1 MPPEIIVAIFPSRDI
16 LIRALDHVMQMEG
29 LEIQR
34 AAIVAR
40 AKSGETVI
48 LDDDLSPDEGGIA
61 GGTLGAAMTA
71 LGLVQLGALALP
83 GVGPIIALG
92 AGALVGGL
100 VGRATG
106 RFAANL
112 LDFGFK
118 NEQIEALAQQLE
130 AGHPALVLEL
140 KEAAGM
146 LDTLRKALKPYRAEL
161 VEPLHRIQTG
171 RLGPLEDE
179 DQDGPPGP

>member
-1 MPPEIIVAIFPSRDI
+1 MDNRIIVMVFPSRNI
-16 LIRALDHVMQMEG
+16 LSRALDHL
-29 LEIQR
+29 LELDKLNIER

-40 AKSGETVI
+40 ARSGEIII
-48 LDDDLSPDEGGIA
+48 LDDDVSPDEGGIA

-100 VGRATG
+100 VGRITG

-112 LDFGFK
+112 IDFGFK
-118 NEQIEALAQQLE
+118 NRSKNWRARSKPAIPLWCCRWS
-130 AGHPALVLEL
+130 HPALPWRCW
-140 KEAAGM
+140 KKSC
-146 LDTLRKALKPYRAEL
+146 KATRSSSSSRCWMA
-161 VEPLHRIQTG
+161 VG
-171 RLGPLEDE
+171 RRHLSE
-179 DQDGPPGP
+179 QAC